1 MSWLIIALLAYFLLA
16 LANLIDKFLVE
27 KILGSARAYTFIV
40 CLMGLLVFFMAPWFL
55 SWPGWLYFFLNFFL
69 GGLFALALLLLY
81 AALRR
86 GEASQV
92 LVLVGGSTPIFSVPL
107 SFWLLGDV
115 FSFRQL
121 VAMLLLVIG
130 LSVIAFLPRQKIS
143 FWQKFFSKFSL
154 QQRYSHLS
162 IFLAIFSG
170 LVYALFFVG
179 SKLAYQS
186 QEFFSAFLWIRLGS
200 AIFVLFILFS
210 ARARKEIKELFRKKP
225 KRNQNQFLVA
235 GNQALGAAGFLLQSY
250 AIYLGPVAIINALQ
264 GVQYAWII
272 ILGSIISIFAP
283 KLLKEDLSKKVL
295 LRKVMAV
302 ITIAFGLYFLTI

>member
-1 MSWLIIALLAYFLLA
+1 MSWLIIALSSYFLLA

-27 KILGSARAYTFIV
+27 KILGSARAYTFVV
-40 CLMGLLVFFMAPWFL
+40 CIMGLLVFLVAPWFL
-55 SWPGWLYFFLNFFL
+55 YWPGWLYLLLNFFL

-81 AALRR
+81 ASLRR

-92 LVLVGGSTPIFSVPL
+92 LVLVGGSTPIFSAPL
-107 SFWLLGDV
+107 AFWLLGETL
-115 FSFRQL
+115 SHRQII
-121 VAMLLLVIG
+121 AILLLISG
-130 LSVIAFLPRQKIS
+130 LLIIAFLPKKKVN
-143 FWQKFFSKFSL
+143 FWQKIFSQLSL
-154 QQRYSHLS
+154 KQRYSRLS

-179 SKLAYQS
+179 SKIAYQS

-210 ARARKEIKELFRKKP
+210 SQARREIKDLFKKKP
-225 KRNQNQFLVA
+225 GRNKNQFLVV
-235 GNQALGAAGFLLQSY
+235 GNQALGATGFLLQNY

-272 ILGSIISIFAP
+272 ILGSMISVFAP
-283 KLLKEDLSKKVL
+283 KFLKEDLSKKVL
-295 LRKVMAV
+295 FRKVIAV
-302 ITIAFGLYFLTI
+302 IVIILGLYFLTI